1 MTWVSRADRCFT
13 AHCAVWERSEEDLRR
28 MVWRESPSATKYY
41 NDAFVLYDTMGYPG
55 EHQSLPN
62 KKQTYSVE
70 AGNSELRHFSCLNQ
84 TRYLAR
90 LARRTRCFSRCIDAL
105 RRAVDLFVFAW
116 NRRQRFKRDNPTL
129 PANVRDFITPI

>member
-1 MTWVSRADRCFT
+1 MTWVNRADHCFT
-13 AHCAVWERSEEDLRR
+13 AHCVVWERSEDDLRR

-41 NDAFVLYDTMGYPG
+41 NDAFALYETIGYPG
-55 EHQSLPN
+55 KHESLPN
-62 KKQTYSVE
+62 KKETYSVE
-70 AGNSELRHFSCLNQ
+70 AGNSELRH
-84 TRYLAR
+84 YLAR

-105 RRAVDLFVFAW
+105 RRAVNLFVLAW